1 MALRRTIRS
10 RGSRGG
16 KEQGAFNY
24 SIVLLHIPL
33 VYYYVRRTAGGEEE
47 LLLLLLRRGRREIAK
62 YLQFGGCRIR
72 TVIIRRRLRQRI
84 IRLTSGRRKGEFVS
98 F

>member
-47 LLLLLLRRGRREIAK
+47 LLLLLLRRERREIAK

-84 IRLTSGRRKGEFVS
+84 IRLTSGRRERKG
-98 F
+98 